1 MMLDLGFASGIELW
15 IALGTG
21 LAALVLILYA
31 IELKHTAKEIE
42 KWFDDI
48 KFDEWL
54 KKKNGEKEED

>member
-1 MMLDLGFASGIELW
+1 MLDFGFASRIELW

-42 KWFDDI
+42 KWLDDI
-48 KFDEWL
+48 NFDEWL